1 MSEDDD
7 MTMDADFKRYK
18 ELVDE
23 HLLDFMPDIDA
34 KTITLYDAMKY
45 SLTAGGKRIRP
56 ALLLG
61 ACEFCGG
68 DVSAALPY
76 ACALEY
82 IHTYSLIH
90 DDLPCMD
97 DDELRR
103 GMPTNHMVYGAG
115 IATLAGD
122 GLLSAAFESMNMDM
136 LMYLDNKDELTKRVK
151 ASYEISKGAGVR
163 GMVAGQVSDLEAEG
177 HSITLE
183 MLDYIN
189 LNKTGAMIK
198 AAVKAGADLGGGNAK
213 ITSDLNDY
221 AENLGLAFQV
231 RDDILDITGDVKD
244 LGKNTGMDAE
254 MDKSNYP
261 AIFGLDKSYEKMEKH
276 LDLAYAAIASYYDNA
291 EFFYH
296 LLDMLELREREKVR
310 H

>member
-1 MSEDDD
+1 
-7 MTMDADFKRYK
+7 MDADFKRYK
-18 ELVDE
+18 DMIDE
-23 HLLDFMPDIDA
+23 HLLDFLPDIDH
-34 KTITLYDAMKY
+34 KTITLYESMKY

-56 ALLLG
+56 VLLLG

-68 DVSAALPY
+68 DPKTALPY

-103 GMPTNHMVYGAG
+103 GMKTNHIVYGAG

-122 GLLSAAFESMNMDM
+122 GLLSSAFEAMNMDM
-136 LMYLDNKDELTKRVK
+136 LMYLDDLGELKKRIK

-177 HSITLE
+177 EPVTVE

-189 LNKTGAMIK
+189 INKTGAMIK
-198 AAVKAGADLGGGNAK
+198 AAVKAGADLGGGDYDTINK
-213 ITSDLNDY
+213 LNEY

-231 RDDILDITGDVKD
+231 RDDILDIVGSVEE
-244 LGKNTGMDAE
+244 LGKNTGADEAQ
-254 MDKSNYP
+254 DKSNYP
-261 AIFGLDKSYEKMEKH
+261 SIFGLDKSYEKMEKH
-276 LDLAYAAIASYYDNA
+276 LDLAYQAIAPFYDNA

-296 LLDMLELREREKVR
+296 ILDMLELRERDKER
-310 H
+310 N